1 MQKKEHFAAAEK
13 RRRAM
18 KKYLLL
24 TGAALI
30 GLSGS
35 ANASNSA
42 LTVEMDGGYTTG
54 IDKTSSRYV
63 RCIISY

>member
-1 MQKKEHFAAAEK
+1 
-13 RRRAM
+13 M

-42 LTVEMDGGYTTG
+42 LIVEMDGGYTTG

-63 RCIISY
+63 RCIIAY